1 MDIKVTPQT
10 VLLQT
15 TMKLREAIMAGH
27 FPPGTRLV
35 ESVLCD
41 MTNVSRTTIRE
52 ALRRLESERL
62 IVNVPNRG
70 PSVAVI
76 TPPEA
81 DQIYHVR
88 TLLEGEATALF
99 AQLATAEDIARLEH
113 AQRDFENAVHRH
125 QPAERIRATSA
136 FYEIILIGC
145 GNKIIQEILESLL
158 ARINLL
164 RAKSMANPGR
174 DIHSAD
180 EMRGILEAIRRRDPV
195 AARTAAELHVI
206 AAHKSARV
214 AFDSEQTPVE
224 KTPAEAD
231 QTQQTAP
238 ERRMPVIDDALWKRI
253 AKLLPKAKLRRSH
266 NPGRKPLTDRQILCG
281 ILYVRMNNLRW
292 NELPTTLGF
301 GSGASC
307 WRRLRAWEESGSWDA
322 VTRLL
327 KNTPLGNQ
335 IDFSSPA

>member
-15 TMKLREAIMAGH
+15 TMKLREAIMDGH
-27 FPPGTRLV
+27 FAPGTRLV
-35 ESVLCD
+35 ESALCE

-62 IVNVPNRG
+62 ITNVPNRG

-76 TPPEA
+76 TPHEA

-88 TLLEGEATALF
+88 RLLEGEATALF
-99 AQLATAEDIARLEH
+99 AQCATPEDIARLEH
-113 AQRDFENAVHRH
+113 ALRDFENAVRRH

-136 FYEIILIGC
+136 FYEIILNGC
-145 GNKIIQEILESLL
+145 GNDIIREILESLL

-164 RAKSMANPGR
+164 RAKSMNNPGR
-174 DIHSAD
+174 DTHSAD
-180 EMRGILEAIRRRDPV
+180 EMRGIFEAIRQHDPV
-195 AARTAAELHVI
+195 AARAAAELHVI
-206 AAHKSARV
+206 AARKAAQI
-214 AFDSEQTPVE
+214 AFNSEQTPPLE
-224 KTPAEAD
+224 EANASKPRPAS
-231 QTQQTAP
+231 P
-238 ERRMPVIDDALWKRI
+238 EQRMPVIDDALWKRI
-253 AKLLPKAKLRRSH
+253 AKVLPKAKPRRSH
-266 NPGRKPLTDRQILCG
+266 NPGRKPLTDRQILSG

-292 NELPTTLGF
+292 GELPTTLGF

-322 VTRLL
+322 IARLL
-327 KNTPLGNQ
+327 KNTPLGEQ
-335 IDFSSPA
+335 IDFSSTS